1 MALIRVPSDRSVLE
15 AGHLGWAEDILNGEE
30 GQLIRGTGDPAWVE
44 RLHIFRHRIQ
54 ELRTLEGEG
63 GVGSLV
69 REDHPMTALLQDTD
83 ARLKAFAATKQVLA
97 AAISSSGCSREDMIS
112 RSSTEKNSRGQSSVS
127 RTESK
132 RLEVAFGFVLSGKA
146 RRRMPPARAQHL
158 WRLAH

>member
-1 MALIRVPSDRSVLE
+1 MPDGQSFSKTGAWGDPDREAWPSYVFRAIASVLE

-30 GQLIRGTGDPAWVE
+30 GQLIRETGDPAWVE

-83 ARLKAFAATKQVLA
+83 ARLKAFAATKQVTQPPFPRQDA
-97 AAISSSGCSREDMIS
+97 A
-112 RSSTEKNSRGQSSVS
+112 
-127 RTESK
+127 
-132 RLEVAFGFVLSGKA
+132 GKI
-146 RRRMPPARAQHL
+146 
-158 WRLAH
+158 